1 MSSEGAHSPRL
12 HRLFTQFNIEA
23 AAVVSILLGLVQVL
37 LAVPL
42 YYTDVNLPK
51 LFLLPLI
58 IGALIVAAGSFTMAS
73 ERFPSRQL
81 LRSCAYSNVAGLVGA
96 LLAVCLYC
104 VSLSHEGTKVDCSP
118 EQDVHDYHYSR
129 FRYKCPGEYL
139 KDLCWCVTVLLLLY
153 DLGAVVLHCLL
164 SVSAFKALKTN

>member
-12 HRLFTQFNIEA
+12 HRLFTRFNIEA

-42 YYTDVNLPK
+42 YYIDGNLPK
-51 LFLLPLI
+51 LFLLPLT
-58 IGALIVAAGSFTMAS
+58 IGVLIVAAGSFTMAS

-81 LRSCAYSNVAGLVGA
+81 LRSCAYSNVAGLLGA

-104 VSLSHEGTKVDCSP
+104 VSLSYEEKMDCPP
-118 EQDVHDYHYSR
+118 ERDTYDYHYSR

-153 DLGAVVLHCLL
+153 DIGAVVLHCLL